1 MKHIIAIAMA
11 CALLGGCTGAPL
23 SNAGYAN
30 ANNNIAGHGVAV
42 AAGAPLAEDAGPAM
56 YSSSAS
62 VTDGLVQLPGQ
73 GGDGA
78 PQSIN
83 SLPPGFATM
92 P

>member
-1 MKHIIAIAMA
+1 MKHIIAIGMA

-30 ANNNIAGHGVAV
+30 ANNNIAGHGIAV

-56 YSSSAS
+56 YSSSGS
-62 VTDGLVQLPGQ
+62 VTDSLVQLPGQ
-73 GGDGA
+73 GGEGM
-78 PQSIN
+78 PQSVN